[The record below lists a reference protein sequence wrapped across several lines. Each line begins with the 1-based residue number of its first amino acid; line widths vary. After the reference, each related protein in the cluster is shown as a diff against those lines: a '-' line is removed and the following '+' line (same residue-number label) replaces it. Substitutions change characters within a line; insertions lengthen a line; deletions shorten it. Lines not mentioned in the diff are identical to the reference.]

1 MSPNHIGGFMARF
14 SIATDDPGTV
24 KLFSSRVALDT
35 RKKTYVSKLTG
46 EEGSSMPFVTKTD
59 MEDGPGDEVTTTLIA
74 KLRGKPA
81 EGQEKLAGRVQKLSR
96 ATHKMR
102 IDKHRVAVNVGDIM
116 DQKRVTYSLPTQVR
130 ARLSDWLAEI
140 CDEQALMTASGARGD
155 GEEYQHYPIGYGGFP
170 NPLRAPDANHYMVYD
185 GSRTVA
191 SLTAG
196 DTLSTLVLDKLKLR
210 TTKQLG
216 GVDQGKPI
224 KMEPVNVGGGKY
236 FLYMA
241 APESM
246 FDLRR
251 DEGPSGWLTLEKA
264 RMAAVGND
272 TPIVKTAKILHNNVL
287 VDEME
292 TVVKFST
299 GYGAGAT
306 LPSVRNLFFGANA
319 VAIAWGSKSRKEDG
333 NRFEFMDADED
344 YGEEDVMVVRMVAG
358 WDKCTYLGQDFGV
371 IANDLS
377 FTKST

>member
-1 MSPNHIGGFMARF
+1 MARF
-14 SIATDDPGTV
+14 QIATDDPGAV
-24 KLFSSRVALDT
+24 KLWSSRVALDT

-81 EGQEKLAGRVQKLSR
+81 EGNEKLAGRVQKLSR

-116 DQKRVTYSLPTQVR
+116 DQKRVQYSLPNQVR
-130 ARLSDWLAEI
+130 SRMSDWLAEI
-140 CDEQALMTASGARGD
+140 CDEQAIMTASGARGD
-155 GEEYQHYPIGYGGFP
+155 GDEVQHYPVGYAGFP
-170 NPLRAPDANHYMVYD
+170 NAFRAPDAQHYMVYD
-185 GSRTVA
+185 GSRA
-191 SLTAG
+191 NAGALTAG

-216 GVDQGKPI
+216 GIDIGKPI
-224 KMEPVNVGGGKY
+224 KMEPVQVGGGKY
-236 FLYMA
+236 YLYMA
-241 APESM
+241 SPESM

-272 TPIVKTAKILHNNVL
+272 TPIVKGSKILHNNVL

-292 TVVKFST
+292 TVVKFGT
-299 GYGAGAT
+299 GYGAGNALGAT
-306 LPSVRNLFFGANA
+306 RNLFFGANA
-319 VAIAWGSKSRKEDG
+319 VAVAWGSKERKKDG
-333 NRFEFMDADED
+333 NRFEFLDADED
-344 YGEEDVMVVRMVAG
+344 YGEEDVIVVRMVAG
-358 WDKCTYLGQDFGV
+358 WDKCNYAGQDFGV
-371 IANDLS
+371 IANDIS